1 MTKAEILEAINATIA
16 PNGQKGITAESL
28 ANILAEIVNATPEGG
43 SGSGSGALVV
53 YVAPQLTEDVV
64 PALSEEQLAN
74 NAAVYAKVAE
84 LHNNNQQ
91 MPLIIADASAALSIA
106 TPAKVSYCFVAQS
119 LGFPMEENEVDCLVI
134 ETTMGG
140 FLVAPDGSVSCV
152 A

>member
-43 SGSGSGALVV
+43 SGSGALVV

-64 PALSEEQLAN
+64 PALSEDQLAN

-84 LHNNNQQ
+84 LHNNNQP

-106 TPAKVSYCFVAQS
+106 MPAKVSYYFVANS
-119 LGFPMEENEVDCLVI
+119 LGFPMEENEVDCLII
-134 ETTMGG
+134 ETIMGA
-140 FLVAPDGSVSCV
+140 FLVAPDGSVSSYG